1 MCKATEKKE
10 PVWETFLGALTTPF
24 LGHTLPKFH
33 FVGSSIR
40 TIASNRKLVI
50 ACCEDL
56 TINIYDIKTGA
67 RTFPALLIEDA
78 VSCTSL
84 SQAGY
89 LMVLTKTGLMYLWD
103 LANSK
108 NVLHRVS
115 VRSLLTGKGQFTNL
129 SY

>member
-1 MCKATEKKE
+1 MRPLPTQ
-10 PVWETFLGALTTPF
+10 FL
-24 LGHTLPKFH
+24 
-33 FVGSSIR
+33 GSSIR
-40 TIASNRKLVI
+40 TIASNRKFVI

-67 RTFPALLIEDA
+67 RTLPALLIESA

-89 LMVLTKTGLMYLWD
+89 LMVLTRTGLMYLWD
-103 LANSK
+103 LINSK

-115 VRSLLTGKGQFTNL
+115 VRSLLIGKGQ
-129 SY
+129 